1 MMVTLNGDIDDNVE
15 PPIVNANDAS
25 FLQQQQDSK
34 ELLKHV

>member
-25 FLQQQQDSK
+25 FLQQQDSK
-34 ELLKHV
+34 ELPKHV